1 LDDSNG
7 LGRTFW
13 AEPPSGKFEELAD
26 MKTKKMSRGDE
37 TTYSAKLKPKEPG
50 YHTVYVSL
58 YDDDRLI
65 DRTYDRL

>member
-1 LDDSNG
+1 MPNG
-7 LGRTFW
+7 V
-13 AEPPSGKFEELAD
+13 ALAD